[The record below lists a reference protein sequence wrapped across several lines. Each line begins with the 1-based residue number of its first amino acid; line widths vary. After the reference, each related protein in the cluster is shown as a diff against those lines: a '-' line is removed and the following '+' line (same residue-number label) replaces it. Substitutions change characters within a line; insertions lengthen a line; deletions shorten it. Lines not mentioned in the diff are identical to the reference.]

1 MSQNDQTK
9 EQILDFMMRTAEGI
23 AQMFGHSCETLIHDM
38 SMPGH
43 PIIAIYNG
51 HVSGRK
57 VGSTADIFGDDL
69 ASERKQPQS
78 GRESEEESADNLY
91 HFKLETDIVNSLAIT
106 KNGRYI
112 KSTTFNYI
120 GADYHYALGINFDYT
135 ALGSVMPTLE
145 GLVSIGSDLND
156 AIKDNGNNQLE
167 EIFKDCLSIVGKT
180 PEAMKKSDRLQ
191 LIALLMQRNAFSF
204 QKSITY
210 VAEQL
215 KVSRYTVYKYC
226 HEIEENLK

>member
-1 MSQNDQTK
+1 MSQSK

-38 SMPGH
+38 SKPGH

-51 HVSGRK
+51 HVSGRH
-57 VGSTADIFGDDL
+57 VGSTEDIFGDDL
-69 ASERKQPQS
+69 MAGDASRTKED
-78 GRESEEESADNLY
+78 EVY
-91 HFKLETDIVNSLAIT
+91 HFKPKSDIVNSLAIT

-112 KSTTFNYI
+112 KSTTFNYV
-120 GADYHYALGINFDYT
+120 GRDYHYALGINFDYT
-135 ALGSVMPTLE
+135 TLSSAMSTLE
-145 GLVSIGSDLND
+145 GLTAIGSDLND
-156 AIKDNGNNQLE
+156 ALQESGNSQLE
-167 EIFKDCLSIVGKT
+167 EVFKDCLAIVGKT

-210 VAEQL
+210 VADQL

>member
-1 MSQNDQTK
+1 MSDHGK
-9 EQILDFMMRTAEGI
+9 EEVLDFLMRTAEGI

-38 SMPGH
+38 SKPGH
-43 PIIAIYNG
+43 PIIAIYNS
-51 HVSGRK
+51 HVSGRQT
-57 VGSTADIFGDDL
+57 GSTADIFGEDL
-69 ASERKQPQS
+69 LSS
-78 GRESEEESADNLY
+78 GDTK
-91 HFKLETDIVNSLAIT
+91 HFKLEKDIVNSLAIT

-120 GADYHYALGINFDYT
+120 GKDYHYALGINFDYT
-135 ALGSVMPTLE
+135 ALGSAMSTLE
-145 GLVSIGSDLND
+145 GLVSIGSDLNE
-156 AIKDNGNNQLE
+156 AINDSSNSQLE
-167 EIFKDCLSIVGKT
+167 DIFKDCLSIIGK
-180 PEAMKKSDRLQ
+180 PVEAMKKNDRIQ

-215 KVSRYTVYKYC
+215 KVSRYTIYKYC